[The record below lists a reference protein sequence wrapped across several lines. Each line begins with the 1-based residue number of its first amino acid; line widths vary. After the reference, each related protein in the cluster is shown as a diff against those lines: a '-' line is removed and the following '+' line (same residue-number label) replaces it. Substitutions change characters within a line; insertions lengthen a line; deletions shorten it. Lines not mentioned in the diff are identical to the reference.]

1 MSNEYGFFA
10 SKDGDRKYG
19 AADLCAYFSDIFT
32 DGVLGG
38 NASELRVYPNNKM
51 VLNVSAGTAYI
62 KGRFYRPQTVK
73 TITLSDSDDTNARYD
88 LIVIRLDYTKR
99 SVYLAKIDGIP
110 SAEPAVPDIERNENY
125 YDLCLAKIYVKPA
138 ATEITAADITDTRFN
153 TALCGIVTGV
163 VDTIDTSE
171 LFAQYQAA
179 WDLLMQSFSGDE
191 QAIIAAYDNLN
202 RIRPLEIG
210 GTNLLL
216 NSAFIGTANWGGAD
230 TTTVSAAS
238 GVLKITPSNK
248 GGTGIYTRINRIYG
262 NTTADKYT
270 LTFMAKADV
279 DRSIVVALTGY
290 NSNDA
295 TVYTSPFTT
304 FNVTTEWQRYT
315 VAFDNT
321 HSDVIRFALSF
332 MSSPAN
338 TTPFYIKYPMLARG
352 TEVTDWSPSPDD
364 TPVGVQHGTVTLTPS
379 GSKQVPVNV
388 QFAVPYKTAP
398 SIAVSSSGYQTGSDL
413 TGNTPIVY
421 NKTTTGFTASSQ
433 YTSNV
438 TVDWV
443 AVGEYDTALPTVT
456 ITSQPQDMSAANGAS
471 ATCSVAAEGTN
482 LSYQW
487 LFSAD
492 GGATWLT
499 SSCKTAQ
506 YTVVA
511 QTQYNGWLYRCRVTN
526 GAGVSVL
533 SDAATLTVTD

>member
-38 NASELRVYPNNKM
+38 STSELRVYTNNKM

-138 ATEITAADITDTRFN
+138 ATEITSADITDTRFD

-191 QAIIAAYDNLN
+191 QAIINAYDNLN

-216 NSAFIGTANWGGAD
+216 NSAFIGTAHWAKTNQTTTLSASASVLKVVPDAKKYSGVSCNITANVKSGKHIVSVYAKAD
-230 TTTVSAAS
+230 TTTNFGINIQSFDKSNVMLSSVGNKVQLTNDWQRISFAFDIDPSAARIW
-238 GVLKITPSNK
+238 VMFSNSASE
-248 GGTGIYTRINRIYG
+248 G
-262 NTTADKYT
+262 
-270 LTFMAKADV
+270 
-279 DRSIVVALTGY
+279 
-290 NSNDA
+290 
-295 TVYTSPFTT
+295 
-304 FNVTTEWQRYT
+304 
-315 VAFDNT
+315 
-321 HSDVIRFALSF
+321 
-332 MSSPAN
+332 
-338 TTPFYIKYPMLARG
+338 TTPFYIKQPKLEIG
-352 TEVTDWSPSPDD
+352 TEVTDWSPSPYD
-364 TPVGVQHGTVTLTPS
+364 TPVGVQRGTVTLTPS
-379 GSKQVPVNV
+379 GNKQVPVNV

-398 SIAVSSSGYQTGSDL
+398 SIAASSNGYQVGVDITS
-413 TGNTPIVY
+413 NSPVIY
-421 NKTTTGFTASSQ
+421 NKTTTGFTVNSQ
-433 YTSNV
+433 HANNV
-438 TVDWV
+438 TIDWI
-443 AVGEYDTALPTVT
+443 AVGEYDTALPKVT
-456 ITSQPQDMSAANGAS
+456 ITSQPQDMSAADGAS
-471 ATCSVAAEGTN
+471 ATCSVMAEGTN

-499 SSCKTAQ
+499 LSCKTAQ

-511 QTQYNGWLYRCRVTN
+511 QTQYNGNLYRCRVTN

>member
-38 NASELRVYPNNKM
+38 STSELRVYPNNKM
-51 VLNVSAGTAYI
+51 VLNVNAGTAYI

-138 ATEITAADITDTRFN
+138 ATEITVADITDTRFD

-210 GTNLLL
+210 GTNLIT
-216 NSAFIGTANWGGAD
+216 NSLFNGRTGWGCAD
-230 TTTVSAAS
+230 TTTLVMTDNVA
-238 GVLKITPSNK
+238 KITPSSK
-248 GGTGIYTRINRIYG
+248 SGTGVYATITKIYG
-262 NTTADKYT
+262 NTAADYIFSFT
-270 LTFMAKADV
+270 AKADTA
-279 DRSIVVALTGY
+279 RQIIVALTGFAA
-290 NSNDA
+290 DGA
-295 TVYTSPFTT
+295 TVYTSTYTT
-304 FNVTTEWQRYT
+304 LTLTTEWQHFKAT
-315 VAFDNT
+315 FKCDKNNVVKF
-321 HSDVIRFALSF
+321 SLSI
-332 MSSPAN
+332 MSSPSD
-338 TTPFYIKYPMLARG
+338 TTPFYLKYPKLERG
-352 TEVTDWSPSPDD
+352 TEATDWTPSPYDL
-364 TPVGVQHGTVTLTPS
+364 PACVQCGTVTLTPS

-388 QFAVPYKTAP
+388 QFATPYRIAP
-398 SIAVSSSGYQTGSDL
+398 MITVSSSGYQTGSDL

-421 NKTTTGFTASSQ
+421 NKTTTGFTISSQ
-433 YTSNV
+433 YAGTV
-438 TVDWV
+438 TIDWV
-443 AVGEYDTALPTVT
+443 AVGERGAL
-456 ITSQPQDMSAANGAS
+456 
-471 ATCSVAAEGTN
+471 
-482 LSYQW
+482 
-487 LFSAD
+487 
-492 GGATWLT
+492 
-499 SSCKTAQ
+499 
-506 YTVVA
+506 
-511 QTQYNGWLYRCRVTN
+511 
-526 GAGVSVL
+526 
-533 SDAATLTVTD
+533 

>member
-138 ATEITAADITDTRFN
+138 ATEITAADITDTRFD

-216 NSAFIGTANWGGAD
+216 NSAFIGTANWLTAGQGTD
-230 TTTVSAAS
+230 VSTSAS
-238 GVLKITPSNK
+238 VLKVVPTTKNYNGVVSNITTNVKSGK
-248 GGTGIYTRINRIYG
+248 HILSVY
-262 NTTADKYT
+262 
-270 LTFMAKADV
+270 AKADANTYFGINIQSFDASGAV
-279 DRSIVVALTGY
+279 LDNIGKGMHLT
-290 NSNDA
+290 ND
-295 TVYTSPFTT
+295 
-304 FNVTTEWQRYT
+304 WQRILF
-315 VAFDNT
+315 AFNINPLA
-321 HSDVIRFALSF
+321 VRIMVRFSN
-332 MSSPAN
+332 STSGS
-338 TTPFYIKYPMLARG
+338 TTPFYIKQPKLEIG
-352 TEVTDWSPSPDD
+352 TEVTDWSPSPYD
-364 TPVGVQHGTVTLTPS
+364 TPVGVQRGTVTLTPS

-388 QFAVPYKTAP
+388 QFAVPYKVAP
-398 SIAVSSSGYQTGSDL
+398 SIAVSSSGYPTGGDL

-438 TVDWV
+438 TIDWV
-443 AVGEYDTALPTVT
+443 AVGEYDTTLPTVT
-456 ITSQPQDMSAANGAS
+456 ITSQPQNMSAANGAS
-471 ATCSVAAEGTN
+471 ATCSVTAEGTN

-492 GGATWLT
+492 NGVTWRV
-499 SSCKTAQ
+499 SSSKTAQ

-511 QTQYNGWLYRCRVTN
+511 QTQYNGYLYRCRVTN

>member
-1 MSNEYGFFA
+1 MIETRNATVALSGTEKAVEFAAAYNYFYIKNDSPDTVYVSMSPNITAGADGVFA
-10 SKDGDRKYG
+10 VDTGGSCGTAHGYPATKLYLLGTGSVQVCGTGSADNPYESAARSGNNYVHPTGSGYKHIPTGGAVGQILKNTADGTADW
-19 AADLCAYFSDIFT
+19 ADLDI
-32 DGVLGG
+32 G
-38 NASELRVYPNNKM
+38 S
-51 VLNVSAGTAYI
+51 
-62 KGRFYRPQTVK
+62 
-73 TITLSDSDDTNARYD
+73 
-88 LIVIRLDYTKR
+88 
-99 SVYLAKIDGIP
+99 
-110 SAEPAVPDIERNENY
+110 
-125 YDLCLAKIYVKPA
+125 
-138 ATEITAADITDTRFN
+138 
-153 TALCGIVTGV
+153 
-163 VDTIDTSE
+163 
-171 LFAQYQAA
+171 
-179 WDLLMQSFSGDE
+179 
-191 QAIIAAYDNLN
+191 
-202 RIRPLEIG
+202 
-210 GTNLLL
+210 TNLLL

-315 VAFDNT
+315 VAFDNI

-338 TTPFYIKYPMLARG
+338 TIPFYLRYPMLVRG
-352 TEVTDWSPSPDD
+352 TETADWSPSPYDM
-364 TPVGVQHGTVTLTPS
+364 PVGMQRGTVTLTPS
-379 GSKQVPVNV
+379 GDKQVPVNV
-388 QFAVPYKTAP
+388 QFAAPYKNAP
-398 SIAVSSSGYQTGSDL
+398 SIVVSSSGAQSGDEVTS
-413 TGNTPIVY
+413 NTPIIY
-421 NKTTTGFTASSQ
+421 NKSATGFTASSQ
-433 YTSNV
+433 YASNV
-438 TVDWV
+438 TIDWV

-492 GGATWLT
+492 GGVTWLT

-533 SDAATLTVTD
+533 SDAATLTVTE

>member
-38 NASELRVYPNNKM
+38 STSELRVYPNNKM

-138 ATEITAADITDTRFN
+138 ATEITAADITDTRFD

-191 QAIIAAYDNLN
+191 QAIINAYDNLN

-216 NSAFIGTANWGGAD
+216 NSAFIGTAHWAKTNQTTTLSASASVLKVVPDAKKYSGVSCNITANVKSGKHIVSVYAKAD
-230 TTTVSAAS
+230 TTTNFGINIQSFDKSNVMLSSVGNKVQLTNDWQRISFAFDIDPSAARIW
-238 GVLKITPSNK
+238 VMFSN
-248 GGTGIYTRINRIYG
+248 
-262 NTTADKYT
+262 
-270 LTFMAKADV
+270 
-279 DRSIVVALTGY
+279 S
-290 NSNDA
+290 
-295 TVYTSPFTT
+295 TS
-304 FNVTTEWQRYT
+304 E
-315 VAFDNT
+315 
-321 HSDVIRFALSF
+321 S
-332 MSSPAN
+332 
-338 TTPFYIKYPMLARG
+338 TTPFYIKQPKLEIG
-352 TEVTDWSPSPDD
+352 TEVTDWSPSPYD
-364 TPVGVQHGTVTLTPS
+364 TPVGVQRGTVTLTPS
-379 GSKQVPVNV
+379 GNKQVPVNV
-388 QFAVPYKTAP
+388 QFAVPYKAAP
-398 SIAVSSSGYQTGSDL
+398 SIAASSNGYQVGVDITS
-413 TGNTPIVY
+413 NSPIIY
-421 NKTTTGFTASSQ
+421 NKTTTGFTVNSQ
-433 YTSNV
+433 HANNV
-438 TVDWV
+438 TIDWI

-456 ITSQPQDMSAANGAS
+456 ITSQPQDMSVADGAS
-471 ATCSVAAEGTN
+471 ATCSVTAEGTN

-487 LFSAD
+487 LFSTD

-499 SSCKTAQ
+499 SICKTAQ
-506 YTVVA
+506 YTVIVR
-511 QTQYNGWLYRCRVTN
+511 TQYNGNLYRCRVTN

>member
-38 NASELRVYPNNKM
+38 STSELRVYPNNKM

-138 ATEITAADITDTRFN
+138 ASEITAADITDTRFD

-179 WDLLMQSFSGDE
+179 WNLLMQSFSGDE

-216 NSAFIGTANWGGAD
+216 NSAFIGTSNWLTAGQGTA
-230 TTTVSAAS
+230 VSTSASVLKVVPVAKAYS
-238 GVLKITPSNK
+238 GVVSNITANVKSGK
-248 GGTGIYTRINRIYG
+248 HILSVY
-262 NTTADKYT
+262 
-270 LTFMAKADV
+270 AKADANTYFGINIQSFDSSGAV
-279 DRSIVVALTGY
+279 LDNVGKGVQLT
-290 NSNDA
+290 ND
-295 TVYTSPFTT
+295 
-304 FNVTTEWQRYT
+304 WQQILF
-315 VAFDNT
+315 AFDINP
-321 HSDVIRFALSF
+321 SAVRIMVRFSN
-332 MSSPAN
+332 SKSES
-338 TTPFYIKYPMLARG
+338 TTPFYVKQPKLEIG
-352 TEVTDWSPSPDD
+352 TEVTDWSPSPFD
-364 TPVGVQHGTVTLTPS
+364 TPVGVQRGTITT
-379 GSKQVPVNV
+379 
-388 QFAVPYKTAP
+388 
-398 SIAVSSSGYQTGSDL
+398 SSSDGTAAVTFPQAFKAAPNIQL
-413 TGNTPIVY
+413 TAHAGEATYGVVA
-421 NKTTTGFTASSQ
+421 TLVSATASGFTVRTNQ
-433 YTSNV
+433 TSNAV
-438 TVDWV
+438 ITVAVDW
-443 AVGEYDTALPTVT
+443 
-456 ITSQPQDMSAANGAS
+456 I
-471 ATCSVAAEGTN
+471 
-482 LSYQW
+482 
-487 LFSAD
+487 
-492 GGATWLT
+492 
-499 SSCKTAQ
+499 AQ
-506 YTVVA
+506 EV
-511 QTQYNGWLYRCRVTN
+511 
-526 GAGVSVL
+526 
-533 SDAATLTVTD
+533 